1 MPKRCRS
8 SRSNQSSS
16 IMRLQVDTTYPRLWR
31 RGGLCGRISPASSQ
45 TFRHKHVHFSLCI
58 HALLYLWF
66 HHPCPL
72 IILSCFFPPI
82 LALLPIPLQQTYVG
96 IEFPLFLGSFYD
108 KPVQN
113 LLHDASDQEQR
124 RLAYIEELKRS
135 RMQLENEL
143 GDIDIGA
150 ISHEG
155 SARLIMLESACANV
169 EEAMMRLQDHRK
181 NVSLTEEPL
190 EALKEA
196 LSQHAATLQDLQ
208 VKSEQLDNA
217 LTGGQ
222 NLPKIVAAW
231 RHVRQDLTSIVIN
244 FQARVYRALLSLLFR
259 HLCALIILSCF
270 FARPCPPTFPS
281 ATGYRWNRISSKS
294 PSRRKQPRT
303 ATPCLH

>member
-1 MPKRCRS
+1 
-8 SRSNQSSS
+8 
-16 IMRLQVDTTYPRLWR
+16 
-31 RGGLCGRISPASSQ
+31 
-45 TFRHKHVHFSLCI
+45 
-58 HALLYLWF
+58 
-66 HHPCPL
+66 
-72 IILSCFFPPI
+72 
-82 LALLPIPLQQTYVG
+82 
-96 IEFPLFLGSFYD
+96 
-108 KPVQN
+108 
-113 LLHDASDQEQR
+113 
-124 RLAYIEELKRS
+124 
-135 RMQLENEL
+135 MQLENEL

-150 ISHEG
+150 ITHEG

-231 RHVRQDLTSIVIN
+231 RNVRQDLTSIVIN
-244 FQARVYRALLSLLFR
+244 FQARVYVQSLCIRALLSLPFR
-259 HLCALIILSCF
+259 HLCPLTILSCF
-270 FARPCPPTFPS
+270 FARPCPPPFPS
-281 ATGYRWNRISSKS
+281 APGYRWNRISSKS
-294 PSRRKQPRT
+294 PSRRKRPRT